1 MCEKVDKSGK
11 SFNNNIFKTCGIR
24 SYHEDVLTNDLNRK
38 QVLFNV
44 LIINFQLCVSILFL
58 LYKLILGV
66 L

>member
-1 MCEKVDKSGK
+1 MCEKVDKNGK
-11 SFNNNIFKTCGIR
+11 YFNNNIFKTCGIR
-24 SYHEDVLTNDLNRK
+24 SYHKDVLTNDLNRK

-44 LIINFQLCVSILFL
+44 LIINLQLCVSILFL